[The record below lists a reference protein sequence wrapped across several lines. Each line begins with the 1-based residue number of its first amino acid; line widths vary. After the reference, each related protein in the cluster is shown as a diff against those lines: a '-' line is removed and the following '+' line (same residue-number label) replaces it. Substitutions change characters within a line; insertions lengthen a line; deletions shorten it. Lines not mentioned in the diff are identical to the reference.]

1 MFELILSN
9 GKGGHIAELL
19 FPNSLEHLYWQ
30 FLQCFLLFEISPG
43 GKDSEPEHGVA
54 CCWTSWGATELLV
67 SRAELPAVTIQPPPT
82 SPLVLSH
89 FIIFSSLVLPG
100 SRLISALLKPSQ
112 LQAWRL
118 FWLDVWILMPVCLLH
133 IYCQRSGSRWAILTG
148 AICAIRGAIK
158 PSYLRHHNLFQK
170 DPSFVSFPNTATEH
184 FILP

>member
-54 CCWTSWGATELLV
+54 CWWTSWGST
-67 SRAELPAVTIQPPPT
+67 ELPAVTIQPPPT

-89 FIIFSSLVLPG
+89 FIIFSSLFLPA

-118 FWLDVWILMPVCLLH
+118 FWHGVCILMPVCLLH
-133 IYCQRSGSRWAILTG
+133 ILPEKRKQVSDPNW
-148 AICAIRGAIK
+148 
-158 PSYLRHHNLFQK
+158 SYLRHTRSHQTKLSA
-170 DPSFVSFPNTATEH
+170 PSQLVSEGPKLCVLPKHSYGTFH
-184 FILP
+184 FALIFKCNV